1 MPLKWERIY
10 VGQLYDADAHLDVNY
25 NRAVRA
31 AQFRKGLRKWT
42 RRAIFLLSLWTLAS
56 VIVPDPNEWLLLF
69 QVPDKVGEVLW
80 LRIVEQQIPITV
92 AFQALFSQYLP
103 WWIALGVAYMLSFF
117 NRPPVS
123 PNGSHRRITN
133 RIQYLCKDG
142 IMLRTGQLVQW
153 SGLKV
158 VFDKTE
164 IFEIRLQNPN
174 NYQVLLHVNCTL
186 EQYIPLYLFVKKCL
200 PSS

>member
-10 VGQLYDADAHLDVNY
+10 VGQLYDSDAHLEVNY
-25 NRAVRA
+25 NRAVQA
-31 AQFRKGLRKWT
+31 AHFRKTLRKWT
-42 RRAIFLLSLWTLAS
+42 RRAIFLLSLWTLIG
-56 VIVPDPNEWLLLF
+56 VIVPEPNEWRLIL
-69 QVPDKVGEVLW
+69 QVPAEVGELLW
-80 LRIVEQQIPITV
+80 VRILEQQAQIAV
-92 AFQALFSQYLP
+92 AFQTLFSQYLP
-103 WWIALGVAYMLSFF
+103 WWIALGVVYILSFF
-117 NRPPVS
+117 NRPSIS

-153 SGLKV
+153 SGLKM
-158 VFDKTE
+158 VFDKAE

-174 NYQVLLHVNCTL
+174 NYQVLLHINCTL
-186 EQYIPLYLFVKKCL
+186 DQYIPLYLFVKKCL